1 MGVSNQPPEGLCG
14 SRRRLFRGGACL
26 SLAALAG
33 ACLYRFAGHDL
44 VRSLYRGEWPWL
56 SHLVK
61 RRGEHPV
68 EHYLEIADRAVYG
81 LLLCGACW
89 SSCCTG
95 PCGSWPER
103 RPAWLLA
110 GPWWRRLTIASCGG
124 LAPLPVADPPLPGA
138 SLVVLVA
145 RRQTAAPL
153 VAVRPPLHWRVP
165 PASFSRFRAGRIA
178 ACQNLLLLVALCYT
192 LQLGFGLMEGRGL
205 QSLSDRLTGSGGH
218 ARLALAGT
226 GWTPGHL
233 LRFYP
238 SMVAS
243 QELPHFPHAT
253 RPPGPVIAFA
263 LLDQLAGHLPVSGD
277 DRRERAARLAALLF
291 PLMASLTLLPLWGL
305 CRLAIPGE
313 REAWTPLLLYASAPS
328 LLLMVLHLDQCLFP
342 LIGTTFLYLLARS
355 LAADRLPPSFAAG
368 ICLYAGLFFSFGLIA
383 LAVASGALLLLFA
396 HTRQAWRQAGT
407 AGAALLAGAA
417 LPHLAMWVGFGY
429 DALAQFRFGMAAH
442 QAFKFPQWG
451 FGHTLYFG
459 ALNLVEFALWCG
471 PALALLCGAQ
481 LYRSCRSWPPTAMAD
496 LLVLA
501 LAVALAGLLLFGR
514 TAAETARLW
523 LFLLPL
529 VAVAGAR
536 FLGEIAPGRG
546 AGFLLM
552 LQLVTVLVVKKFQ
565 DLF

>member
-1 MGVSNQPPEGLCG
+1 MGVSNQPPEGRYG
-14 SRRRLFRGGACL
+14 SRRHLFRGGACL
-26 SLAALAG
+26 SVAALAG
-33 ACLYRFAGHDL
+33 ACLYRFTGHDL

-81 LLLCGACW
+81 LLLW
-89 SSCCTG
+89 SVLVFLLYWALRELG
-95 PCGSWPER
+95 GR
-103 RPAWLLA
+103 RPSWLPA
-110 GPWWRRLTIASCGG
+110 GPWWRRLTIASAAVW
-124 LAPLPVADPPLPGA
+124 LLFLLRIPLFQALPWWFWSLEDKPLPLWWLFA
-138 SLVVLVA
+138 SLALASAGVLFAVSTRPH
-145 RRQTAAPL
+145 RRLP
-153 VAVRPPLHWRVP
+153 
-165 PASFSRFRAGRIA
+165 
-178 ACQNLLLLVALCYT
+178 NLLLLMALCYS

-205 QSLSDRLTGSGGH
+205 QSLSERLTGSGGH

-342 LIGTTFLYLLARS
+342 LIGTTFLYLLARA
-355 LAADRLPPSFAAG
+355 LAADRLLPAFAAG
-368 ICLYAGLFFSFGLIA
+368 ICLYAGLYFSFGLIA
-383 LAVASGALLLLFA
+383 LAVAAAALILLFA

-407 AGAALLAGAA
+407 AAAALLAGAA
-417 LPHLAMWVGFGY
+417 LPHLAIWLGSGY

-471 PALALLCGAQ
+471 PALALLCAAQ
-481 LYRSCRSWPPTAMAD
+481 LYRSCRSWPPTALAD

-501 LAVALAGLLLFGR
+501 LAVALAGLVLFGR

>member
-1 MGVSNQPPEGLCG
+1 MGVSNKPLEGPYG
-14 SRRRLFRGGACL
+14 RRRRLFRGGALL

-33 ACLYRFAGHDL
+33 ACMYRFFGHDL

-68 EHYLEIADRAVYG
+68 EYYLEVADRAACG
-81 LLLCGACW
+81 LLLW
-89 SSCCTG
+89 SVLVFLLYWALRELG
-95 PCGSWPER
+95 GR
-103 RPAWLLA
+103 RPASLL
-110 GPWWRRLTIASCGG
+110 GDPRWRRLTTVTAAVWLLFLLRIPLLQG
-124 LAPLPVADPPLPGA
+124 LPWWFWSLADKPLPLWWLFA
-138 SLVVLVA
+138 SLALGSAGVCF
-145 RRQTAAPL
+145 
-153 VAVRPPLHWRVP
+153 AVSSRPHRHLP
-165 PASFSRFRAGRIA
+165 
-178 ACQNLLLLVALCYT
+178 NLLLLVVLCYT

-218 ARLALAGT
+218 ARLARAGT
-226 GWTPGHL
+226 EWTPGHL
-233 LRFYP
+233 LRNYP
-238 SMVAS
+238 SMVAN
-243 QELPHFPHAT
+243 QELAHFPHAT

-263 LLDQLAGHLPVSGD
+263 LLDQVARYLPVAGKSRQD
-277 DRRERAARLAALLF
+277 AAARLAALLF
-291 PLMASLTLLPLWGL
+291 PLVASLTLFPLWGL

-313 REAWTPLLLYASAPS
+313 REAWMPLLLYVSAPS

-342 LIGTTFLYLLARS
+342 LIGTTFLYLLARA
-355 LAADRLPPSFAAG
+355 LTANRLLPAFAAG
-368 ICLYAGLFFSFGLIA
+368 VCLFAGMYFSFGLIA
-383 LAVASGALLLLFA
+383 LGAASTALILLFA
-396 HTRQAWRQAGT
+396 RTRQAWRQAGT
-407 AGAALLAGAA
+407 AAAALLAGAA
-417 LPHLAMWVGFGY
+417 LVHLAMWFALGY

-471 PALALLCGAQ
+471 PALALLCAAQ
-481 LYRSCRSWPPTAMAD
+481 LYRACRNWPPGTVAD

-501 LAVALAGLLLFGR
+501 LAVALAGLVLFGR

-529 VAVAGAR
+529 VAIAGAR
-536 FLGEIAPGRG
+536 YLGETTPGRG
-546 AGFLLM
+546 AGLILA
-552 LQLVTVLVVKKFQ
+552 LQLVTVLVLKKFQ

>member
-33 ACLYRFAGHDL
+33 ACLYRFTGHDL

-81 LLLCGACW
+81 LLLW
-89 SSCCTG
+89 SVLVFLLYWALRELAG
-95 PCGSWPER
+95 H

-110 GPWWRRLTIASCGG
+110 GPWWRRLTTVTAAVWLLFLLRIPLFQALPWWFWS
-124 LAPLPVADPPLPGA
+124 LEDKPLPLWWLFA
-138 SLVVLVA
+138 SLALASAGVLFAVSSRPH
-145 RRQTAAPL
+145 RRLP
-153 VAVRPPLHWRVP
+153 
-165 PASFSRFRAGRIA
+165 
-178 ACQNLLLLVALCYT
+178 NLLLLVALCYT
-192 LQLGFGLMEGRGL
+192 LQLAFGLMEGRGL

-263 LLDQLAGHLPVSGD
+263 LLDQLAGHLPISGD

-313 REAWTPLLLYASAPS
+313 REAWTPLLIYASAPS

-342 LIGTTFLYLLARS
+342 LIGTTFLYLLARA
-355 LAADRLPPSFAAG
+355 LAADRPLPAFAAG
-368 ICLYAGLFFSFGLIA
+368 ICLYAGLYFSFGLIA
-383 LAVASGALLLLFA
+383 LAVASGALVLLFA
-396 HTRQAWRQAGT
+396 HARQAWRQAGT
-407 AGAALLAGAA
+407 AAGALLAGAA
-417 LPHLAMWVGFGY
+417 LTHLAIWLGFGY

-442 QAFKFPQWG
+442 QAFKFPRWG

-471 PALALLCGAQ
+471 PALALLCAAQ
-481 LYRSCRSWPPTAMAD
+481 LYRSCRSWPPTALSD

-501 LAVALAGLLLFGR
+501 LAVALAGLVLFGR

>member
-1 MGVSNQPPEGLCG
+1 MGVSNEPLEGPYG

-26 SLAALAG
+26 SIAALAG
-33 ACLYRFAGHDL
+33 AGLYRFCGHDL
-44 VRSLYRGEWPWL
+44 VRSLYRGEWPLL

-81 LLLCGACW
+81 LLLWGVLVFLLYWALREL
-89 SSCCTG
+89 G
-95 PCGSWPER
+95 GR

-110 GPWWRRLTIASCGG
+110 DPWWRRLTIASAAVW
-124 LAPLPVADPPLPGA
+124 LLFLLRIPLFQALPWWFWSLEDKPLPLWWLFAPLAAGA
-138 SLVVLVA
+138 AGVVY
-145 RRQTAAPL
+145 
-153 VAVRPPLHWRVP
+153 AVSSRPHRHWP
-165 PASFSRFRAGRIA
+165 
-178 ACQNLLLLVALCYT
+178 NLLLLIVLCYA

-238 SMVAS
+238 SMVADE
-243 QELPHFPHAT
+243 ELPHFPHAT

-263 LLDQLAGHLPVSGD
+263 LLDQLAGFLPISGD

-291 PLMASLTLLPLWGL
+291 PLMAALTLLPLWGL

-313 REAWTPLLLYASAPS
+313 REAWTPLLLYVSAPS

-342 LIGTTFLYLLARS
+342 LIGTTCLYLVARA
-355 LAADRLPPSFAAG
+355 LAAGRLLPAFAAG
-368 ICLYAGLFFSFGLIA
+368 VCLYAGLFFSFGLIA
-383 LAVASGALLLLFA
+383 LAVASGTLLLLFA

-407 AGAALLAGAA
+407 AAAAMLAGAA
-417 LPHLAMWVGFGY
+417 LPHLAMWLGFGY

-471 PALALLCGAQ
+471 PALALLCAAQ
-481 LYRSCRSWPPTAMAD
+481 LFRSCRSWPPAAMAD

-501 LAVALAGLLLFGR
+501 LAVALAGLVLFGR

-529 VAVAGAR
+529 AAVAGAR
-536 FLGEIAPGRG
+536 LLGEIAPGRG
-546 AGFLLM
+546 AGFLIA
-552 LQLVTVLVVKKFQ
+552 LQLATVLAIKKFQ

>member
-1 MGVSNQPPEGLCG
+1 MGVSNELLEGPYG

-26 SLAALAG
+26 SLAVLTGAL
-33 ACLYRFAGHDL
+33 LYRVFGHDL

-68 EHYLEIADRAVYG
+68 EYYLEIADRAVYG
-81 LLLCGACW
+81 LLLW
-89 SSCCTG
+89 SVLVFLLYWALRELSA
-95 PCGSWPER
+95 R

-110 GPWWRRLTIASCGG
+110 DPWWRRLTTVTAAVWLLFLLRIPLFQALPWWFWS
-124 LAPLPVADPPLPGA
+124 LEDKPLPRWWLFA
-138 SLVVLVA
+138 SLALAGAGVLF
-145 RRQTAAPL
+145 
-153 VAVRPPLHWRVP
+153 AVSSRPHRHVP
-165 PASFSRFRAGRIA
+165 
-178 ACQNLLLLVALCYT
+178 NLLLLVALCYT

-226 GWTPGHL
+226 EWPPGLL
-233 LRFYP
+233 LRSYP
-238 SMVAS
+238 SMVAG

-253 RPPGPVIAFA
+253 KPPGPVIAFA
-263 LLDQLAGHLPVSGD
+263 LLDQLAGHLPISGD
-277 DRRERAARLAALLF
+277 DRQERVARLAALLF

-313 REAWTPLLLYASAPS
+313 REVWMPLLLYVSAPS

-342 LIGTTFLYLLARS
+342 LIGTTFLYLLARA
-355 LAADRLPPSFAAG
+355 LTANRLLPAFAAG
-368 ICLYAGLFFSFGLIA
+368 ICLYAGLYFSFGLIA
-383 LAVASGALLLLFA
+383 LAVAAAALLLLFA
-396 HTRQAWRQAGT
+396 HSGQAWKQAGSVAT
-407 AGAALLAGAA
+407 ALIAGAA
-417 LPHLAMWVGFGY
+417 LPHLAIWLGFGY
-429 DALAQFRFGMAAH
+429 DALAQFSFGMAAH

-451 FGHTLYFG
+451 LGHTLYFG

-481 LYRSCRSWPPTAMAD
+481 LYRSCRGWPPTALAD

-501 LAVALAGLLLFGR
+501 LAVTLAGLLLFGR

-529 VAVAGAR
+529 VAIAGAR
-536 FLGEIAPGRG
+536 YLGEITPGRG

>member
-1 MGVSNQPPEGLCG
+1 MGVSNQPPEGRYG
-14 SRRRLFRGGACL
+14 SRKHLFRGGACL
-26 SLAALAG
+26 SVAALAG
-33 ACLYRFAGHDL
+33 ACLYRFTGHDL

-81 LLLCGACW
+81 LLLW
-89 SSCCTG
+89 SVLVFLLYWALRELG
-95 PCGSWPER
+95 GR
-103 RPAWLLA
+103 RPSWLPA
-110 GPWWRRLTIASCGG
+110 GPWWRRLTIASAAVW
-124 LAPLPVADPPLPGA
+124 LLFLLRIPLFQALPWWFWSLEDKPLPLWWLFA
-138 SLVVLVA
+138 SLALASAGVLFAVSTRPH
-145 RRQTAAPL
+145 RRLP
-153 VAVRPPLHWRVP
+153 
-165 PASFSRFRAGRIA
+165 
-178 ACQNLLLLVALCYT
+178 NLLLLMALCYS

-205 QSLSDRLTGSGGH
+205 QSLSERLTGSGGH

-305 CRLAIPGE
+305 CRLAIPGQ

-342 LIGTTFLYLLARS
+342 LIGTTFLYLLARA
-355 LAADRLPPSFAAG
+355 LAADRLLPAFAAG
-368 ICLYAGLFFSFGLIA
+368 ICLYAGLYFSFGLIA
-383 LAVASGALLLLFA
+383 LAVAAAALILLFA
-396 HTRQAWRQAGT
+396 HTRQAWKQAGT
-407 AGAALLAGAA
+407 VAAALLAGAA
-417 LPHLAMWVGFGY
+417 LPHLAIWLGSGY

-459 ALNLVEFALWCG
+459 PLNLVEFALWCG
-471 PALALLCGAQ
+471 PALALLCAAQ
-481 LYRSCRSWPPTAMAD
+481 LYRSCRSWPPTALAD

-552 LQLVTVLVVKKFQ
+552 LQLVTVLVLKKFQ